1 MVWPMDAAARG
12 VNTVD
17 RLVASLILLDGLR
30 KSYGAHPALGGVSF
44 AVGAGEIVGLL
55 GPNGAGKSTT
65 LGVLA
70 TLLRFDAG
78 RIEVAG
84 HALPAGAARARRVL
98 GLVPQQAAVYPTLG
112 ARENLRF
119 FARALGL
126 GRRAAAAAVAEAL
139 DLVGLAARAEES
151 VARLSGGMRRRL
163 NLACGIL
170 HHPAVVLLDEPV
182 VGVDP
187 QSRERI
193 FAAVEGLA
201 RHGAAV
207 LYSTHQMEEAERLCA
222 RVVLLDA
229 GRVVAAG
236 TPAALVAGTGLTAV
250 LRLRT
255 ARPLPSHWLT
265 GIAGVEPIEAAAPEA
280 AVRVADTATV
290 PAILAAAL
298 RAGGDVLEMALVR
311 PSLADAFFALTGRA
325 LRDEE
330 TPAAASA

>member
-78 RIEVAG
+78 RVVVAG
-84 HALPAGAARARRVL
+84 HVLPAEAARARRVL
-98 GLVPQQAAVYPTLG
+98 GFVPQQAAVYPTLG

-126 GRRAAAAAVAEAL
+126 GGRAAATAVAEAL
-139 DLVGLAARAEES
+139 DLVGLAPRAEEP

-207 LYSTHQMEEAERLCA
+207 LYSTHQMEEAERLST

-229 GRVVAAG
+229 GRVAAAG
-236 TPAALVAGTGLTAV
+236 PPAELVARAGMTTLV
-250 LRLRT
+250 RLRT
-255 ARPLPSHWLT
+255 TRPVPAAWLRAIPGARLVKSSADET
-265 GIAGVEPIEAAAPEA
+265 VIG
-280 AVRVADTATV
+280 VADAATV
-290 PAILAAAL
+290 PALLAAAL
-298 RAGGDVLEMALVR
+298 GAVDGILEVAVHR

-325 LRDEE
+325 LRDEDVAG
-330 TPAAASA
+330 AA

>member
-1 MVWPMDAAARG
+1 MAPPI
-12 VNTVD
+12 
-17 RLVASLILLDGLR
+17 LVDGLHKR
-30 KSYGAHPALGGVSF
+30 YGAQLALCGVSF
-44 AVGAGEIVGLL
+44 EAAAGEIVGLL

-65 LGVLA
+65 LGILA

-78 RIEVAG
+78 RVAVAG
-84 HALPAGAARARRVL
+84 HALPAGAARARRAL
-98 GLVPQQAAVYPTLG
+98 GLVPQQVAVYPTLG
-112 ARENLRF
+112 AHENLRF

-126 GRRAAAAAVAEAL
+126 GGREAARSAAAAL
-139 DLVGLAARAEES
+139 DLVGLAARADEP

-170 HHPAVVLLDEPV
+170 HRPAVLLLDEPV

-193 FAAVEGLA
+193 FEAIETLA
-201 RHGAAV
+201 RAGAAV

-236 TPAALVAGTGLTAV
+236 TPAALVAGAGLTPV

-255 ARPLPSHWLT
+255 ARPLPAGWLA
-265 GIAGVEPIEAAAPEA
+265 GIAGATLAEFSAAETT
-280 AVRVADTATV
+280 VKVAETATV

-325 LRDEE
+325 LRDED

>member
-1 MVWPMDAAARG
+1 MAPPI
-12 VNTVD
+12 
-17 RLVASLILLDGLR
+17 LVDGLHKR
-30 KSYGAHPALGGVSF
+30 YGAQLALCGVSF
-44 AVGAGEIVGLL
+44 EAAAGEIVGLL

-78 RIEVAG
+78 RVAVAG
-84 HALPAGAARARRVL
+84 HALPAGAARARRAL
-98 GLVPQQAAVYPTLG
+98 GLVPQQVAVYPTLG
-112 ARENLRF
+112 AHENLRF

-126 GRRAAAAAVAEAL
+126 GGREAARSAAAAL
-139 DLVGLAARAEES
+139 DLVGLAARADEP

-170 HHPAVVLLDEPV
+170 HRPAVLLLDEPV

-193 FAAVEGLA
+193 FEAIETLA
-201 RHGAAV
+201 RAGAAV

-236 TPAALVAGTGLTAV
+236 TPAALVAGAGLTPV

-255 ARPLPSHWLT
+255 ARPLPAGWLA
-265 GIAGVEPIEAAAPEA
+265 GIAGATLAEFSAAETT
-280 AVRVADTATV
+280 VKVAETATV

-311 PSLADAFFALTGRA
+311 PSLADAFFAHTGRA
-325 LRDEE
+325 LRDEDM
-330 TPAAASA
+330 PAA

>member
-1 MVWPMDAAARG
+1 VAPPI
-12 VNTVD
+12 
-17 RLVASLILLDGLR
+17 LVDGLHKR
-30 KSYGAHPALGGVSF
+30 YGAQLALCGVSF
-44 AVGAGEIVGLL
+44 EAAAGEIVGLL

-78 RIEVAG
+78 QVAVAG
-84 HALPAGAARARRVL
+84 HALPARAARARRAL
-98 GLVPQQAAVYPTLG
+98 GLVPQQVAVYPTLG

-126 GRRAAAAAVAEAL
+126 GGREAARSTAAAL
-139 DLVGLAARAEES
+139 DLVGLAARADEP

-170 HHPAVVLLDEPV
+170 HRPAVLLLDEPV

-193 FAAVEGLA
+193 FEAIETLA
-201 RHGAAV
+201 RAGAAV

-236 TPAALVAGTGLTAV
+236 TPAALVAGAGLTPV

-255 ARPLPSHWLT
+255 ARPLPAGWLA
-265 GIAGVEPIEAAAPEA
+265 GIAGATLAEFSAAETT
-280 AVRVADTATV
+280 VKVAETATV

-311 PSLADAFFALTGRA
+311 PSLADAFFAHTGRA
-325 LRDEE
+325 LRDED
-330 TPAAASA
+330 TPAA

>member
-1 MVWPMDAAARG
+1 MAPPI
-12 VNTVD
+12 
-17 RLVASLILLDGLR
+17 LVDGLHKR
-30 KSYGAHPALGGVSF
+30 YGAQLALCGVSF
-44 AVGAGEIVGLL
+44 EAAAGEIVGLL

-78 RIEVAG
+78 QVAVAG
-84 HALPAGAARARRVL
+84 HALPARAARARRAL
-98 GLVPQQAAVYPTLG
+98 GLVPQQVAVYPTLG

-126 GRRAAAAAVAEAL
+126 GGREAARSTAAAL
-139 DLVGLAARAEES
+139 DLVGLAARADEP

-170 HHPAVVLLDEPV
+170 HRPAVLLLDEPV

-193 FAAVEGLA
+193 FEAIETLA
-201 RHGAAV
+201 RAGAAV

-236 TPAALVAGTGLTAV
+236 TPAALVAGAGLTPV

-255 ARPLPSHWLT
+255 ARPLPAGWLA
-265 GIAGVEPIEAAAPEA
+265 GIAGATLAEFSAAETT
-280 AVRVADTATV
+280 VKVAETATV

-311 PSLADAFFALTGRA
+311 PSLADAFFAHTGRA
-325 LRDEE
+325 LRDEDM
-330 TPAAASA
+330 PAA

>member
-1 MVWPMDAAARG
+1 MAPPI
-12 VNTVD
+12 
-17 RLVASLILLDGLR
+17 LVDGLHKR
-30 KSYGAHPALGGVSF
+30 YGAQLALCGVSF
-44 AVGAGEIVGLL
+44 EAAAGEIVGLL

-78 RIEVAG
+78 RVAVAG
-84 HALPAGAARARRVL
+84 HALPAGAARARRAL
-98 GLVPQQAAVYPTLG
+98 GLVPQQVAVYPTLG
-112 ARENLRF
+112 AHENLRF

-126 GRRAAAAAVAEAL
+126 GGREAARSAAAAL
-139 DLVGLAARAEES
+139 DLVGLAARADEP

-170 HHPAVVLLDEPV
+170 HRPAVLLLDEPV

-193 FAAVEGLA
+193 FEAIETLA
-201 RHGAAV
+201 RAGAAV

-222 RVVLLDA
+222 HVVLLDA

-236 TPAALVAGTGLTAV
+236 TPAALVAGAGLTPV
-250 LRLRT
+250 LRLGT
-255 ARPLPSHWLT
+255 ARPLPPGWLA
-265 GIAGVEPIEAAAPEA
+265 GIVGATLGESSAAETT
-280 AVRVADTATV
+280 VKVADTATV
-290 PAILAAAL
+290 PVILAAAL

-325 LRDEE
+325 LRDED

>member
-1 MVWPMDAAARG
+1 VAPPI
-12 VNTVD
+12 
-17 RLVASLILLDGLR
+17 LVDGLHKR
-30 KSYGAHPALGGVSF
+30 YGAQLALCGVSF
-44 AVGAGEIVGLL
+44 EAAAGEIVGLL

-78 RIEVAG
+78 QVAVAG
-84 HALPAGAARARRVL
+84 HALPARAARARRAL
-98 GLVPQQAAVYPTLG
+98 GLVPQQVAVYPTLG

-126 GRRAAAAAVAEAL
+126 GGREAARSTAAAL
-139 DLVGLAARAEES
+139 DLVGLAARADEP

-170 HHPAVVLLDEPV
+170 HRPAVLLLDEPV

-193 FAAVEGLA
+193 FEAIETLA
-201 RHGAAV
+201 RAGAAV

-236 TPAALVAGTGLTAV
+236 TPAALVAGAGLTPV

-255 ARPLPSHWLT
+255 ARPLPAGWLA
-265 GIAGVEPIEAAAPEA
+265 GIAGATLAEFSAAETT
-280 AVRVADTATV
+280 VKVAETATV

-311 PSLADAFFALTGRA
+311 PSLADAFFAHTGRA
-325 LRDEE
+325 LRDEDM
-330 TPAAASA
+330 PAA

>member
-1 MVWPMDAAARG
+1 MAP
-12 VNTVD
+12 
-17 RLVASLILLDGLR
+17 LILVDALH
-30 KSYGAHPALGGVSF
+30 KSYGAQLALAGVSF
-44 AVGAGEIVGLL
+44 EVAAGEIVGLL
-55 GPNGAGKSTT
+55 GPNGAGKSTA

-78 RIEVAG
+78 RVAVAG
-84 HALPAGAARARRVL
+84 HALPAGAARARRAL
-98 GLVPQQAAVYPTLG
+98 GLVPQQVAVYPTLG

-126 GRRAAAAAVAEAL
+126 GRGEATRSAAAAL
-139 DLVGLAARAEES
+139 DLVGLAARADEP
-151 VARLSGGMRRRL
+151 VVRLSGGMRRRL

-170 HHPAVVLLDEPV
+170 HRPAVVLLDEPV

-193 FAAVEGLA
+193 FEAIETLA
-201 RHGAAV
+201 RGGAAV
-207 LYSTHQMEEAERLCA
+207 LYSTHQMDEAERQCA
-222 RVVLLDA
+222 RVVLLDR

-236 TPAALVAGTGLTAV
+236 TPAALVAGAGLTAV
-250 LRLRT
+250 LHLRT
-255 ARPLPSHWLT
+255 ARPLPPGWLA
-265 GIAGVEPIEAAAPEA
+265 GIAGATLAEATVPKT
-280 AVRVADTATV
+280 VVALTDTATV

-325 LRDEE
+325 LRDAHA
-330 TPAAASA
+330 PAAASA